1 MSGNGKLFKDIEVSA
16 DVGRI
21 RLYVDEDNYEEFT
34 SSELLMCLND
44 LCEENRNLK
53 ETLWEAETE
62 YIHERYYD
70 NPLRMEESI
79 NELKEDF
86 KRKYWNDDSSWE
98 YWK

>member
-53 ETLWEAETE
+53 ETLWEAEVNYIEERNE
-62 YIHERYYD
+62 Y
-70 NPLRMEESI
+70 SI
-79 NELKEDF
+79 DIEKDIEYLKKEWD
-86 KRKYWNDDSSWE
+86 REYWNDDSSWE

>member
-53 ETLWEAETE
+53 ETLWEAEVNYIEERNE
-62 YIHERYYD
+62 Y
-70 NPLRMEESI
+70 SI
-79 NELKEDF
+79 DIEKDIEYLKKEWD
-86 KRKYWNDDSSWE
+86 REYWNDDSDWE